1 MEQLPTPE
9 SLWTCLKNH
18 IVEALQKPGLRLPTL
33 EEVMEET
40 HVREGVPA
48 ASPLHQDAVDA
59 SSQDGDLPASS
70 PKGRRVRGKSN
81 EAFV

>member
-1 MEQLPTPE
+1 M
-9 SLWTCLKNH
+9 
-18 IVEALQKPGLRLPTL
+18 IEAFQMHGLRLPTL

-40 HVREGVPA
+40 RVREGVPA

-70 PKGRRVRGKSN
+70 PKRRRVRGKSN
-81 EAFV
+81 KAFI

>member
-1 MEQLPTPE
+1 M
-9 SLWTCLKNH
+9 WACLENL
-18 IVEALQKPGLRLPTL
+18 IVESMQKPGLRLPTL

-59 SSQDGDLPASS
+59 SSQDGDLPVPSA
-70 PKGRRVRGKSN
+70 KKRRLRGKSN